1 MFALADCNNFFVSCE
16 RVFRPDLDG
25 KPVVVLSGNDGC
37 VVSRSNE
44 AKALG
49 IPMGAPLYQIR
60 PIVDKNGVVCFS
72 SNFSLYG
79 DLSDRVM
86 TILRRNTFRFEQYSI
101 DEGFIRV
108 DHVPEAEQKAYCER
122 IVREIKQGVGI
133 PVSMGIATSKTLAK
147 VASKYAKKYKGYHGV
162 CAIRSEEQRIKA
174 LQDFEIGDVWGIGRK
189 AKAKLQAA
197 GITTALQFAERTST
211 FAQNMLHKPGLL
223 TWKELRG
230 EDVIDIT
237 ELPMKQSI
245 TTSRTFAHTITEQKI
260 LEEQIANFCAHCA
273 RQLRVQH
280 SVCQQMLVYAH
291 TSSFRT
297 DIEPHYINEIVTL
310 PVGTANTAELVHY
323 ALTALRRAFRP
334 GALYKKA
341 GVILLKIIPET
352 AVVPDLFDEK
362 DREKDGRLQR
372 VLDHIDDRHGKRSI
386 VLGSQMTSASDIYKT
401 EHKSPL
407 YTTDLRDIIC
417 VKVYVREG
425 SRIVAA
431 REYRGRVIMSMLL
444 FLMLNHWILK
454 LMGRE
459 YLTLMG
465 IPF

>member
-1 MFALADCNNFFVSCE
+1 MYALVDCNNFFVSCE
-16 RVFRPDLDG
+16 RVFRPDLEG

-86 TILRRNTFRFEQYSI
+86 SILRRYTYRFEQYSI
-101 DEGFIRV
+101 DECFICI

-122 IVREIKQGVGI
+122 IVREIRQGVGI
-133 PVSMGIATSKTLAK
+133 PVSMGIAASKTLAK
-147 VASKYAKKYKGYHGV
+147 VASKYAKRYKGYRGV
-162 CAIRSEEQRIKA
+162 CVIRTEEQRIKA

-189 AKAKLQAA
+189 AKAKLHSA
-197 GITTALQFAERTST
+197 GVTTALQFTEHSVVYAK
-211 FAQNMLHKPGLL
+211 NLLHKPGLL

-245 TTSRTFAHTITEQKI
+245 TTSRTFAHAVTEQKL

-273 RQLRVQH
+273 RELRMQH

-297 DIEPHYINEIVTL
+297 DVEQHYINEIVTL
-310 PVGTANTAELVHY
+310 PVATANTPELVQY
-323 ALTALRRAFRP
+323 ALNALRRAFRQ

-362 DREKDGRLQR
+362 DREKDARLQK

-386 VLGSQMTSASDIYKT
+386 LLGSQMTSATDIYKT

-407 YTTDLRDIIC
+407 YTTDLRDIIT
-417 VKVYVREG
+417 VKV
-425 SRIVAA
+425 
-431 REYRGRVIMSMLL
+431 
-444 FLMLNHWILK
+444 K
-454 LMGRE
+454 
-459 YLTLMG
+459 
-465 IPF
+465 